1 MPKAENKT
9 AVPCSKDNLLNYVE
23 VKVYDPIE
31 NLAAEPNYTDKTM
44 VLTWDAP
51 SGTETPIRY
60 VVEYATVI
68 EGVAQTPET
77 ATVEAGTTE
86 WAQTNMTDG
95 IYQYSVTAYYQ
106 NGEQEVAS
114 EKVTITK
121 EYKAPSN
128 VEDAVETVEKV
139 YPNPTTGILNI
150 SSSQAIED
158 IEVYSTAGMLVTKV
172 NGNGDNVQQININ
185 DVAPGTYFVKVNGGK
200 AMKVIKK

>member
-1 MPKAENKT
+1 
-9 AVPCSKDNLLNYVE
+9 
-23 VKVYDPIE
+23 
-31 NLAAEPNYTDKTM
+31 M

-68 EGVAQTPET
+68 EGVLRPQKQQPLRP
-77 ATVEAGTTE
+77 VLPNGLKQNDR
-86 WAQTNMTDG
+86 WH
-95 IYQYSVTAYYQ
+95 YQYSVTAYYQ

-114 EKVTITK
+114 EKVTITE

-172 NGNGDNVQQININ
+172 NGNGDNIQQININ